1 MIDRV
6 FLLWQSYNTN
16 ELLLLGSLRK
26 LENKGYEFSYEKD
39 ALKAEKLGCLLPFT
53 YSEDKISFSSLP
65 PFFAQRMLTNNYNA
79 KMYGINYDP
88 NNELATLSYLN
99 SVKNSD
105 NFSIIS
111 EEQYRGIFSKTD
123 ANQKDNQV
131 LQK

>member
-16 ELLLLGSLRK
+16 ELLLLGSFRK
-26 LENKGYEFSYEKD
+26 RENKGYEFSYEKD
-39 ALKAEKLGCLLPFT
+39 ALKAEKLGCLLPFA

-65 PFFAQRMLTNNYNA
+65 PFFAQRMLINGYNA
-79 KMYGINYDP
+79 KMYDINYDP
-88 NNELATLSYLN
+88 NNELAALSYLN

-111 EEQYRGIFSKTD
+111 EKQYREIFSKT
-123 ANQKDNQV
+123 NENKKDNQV

>member
-16 ELLLLGSLRK
+16 ELLLLGSLRR

-111 EEQYRGIFSKTD
+111 EEQYRGIFSKID